1 MEKILSISVAAYNV
15 EQYIEQLLDSII
27 AANVNDKVEVLVVN
41 DGGTDRTLEI
51 AKEYEK
57 KYPGTVI
64 PVDKPNGG
72 HGSTINKGI
81 ELATG
86 KYFRALDGDDW
97 LESEALTELIGI
109 LEKTDVDI
117 VISNYSD
124 KYEDGREIY
133 WPMKNLEHGK
143 VYQFDEIVDS
153 IEWIT
158 YHYLIYK
165 TSILKEHN
173 IRLTEH
179 CFYVDYEFCLYP
191 IIYVQDCLYLDT
203 PLYCYR
209 RGLDEQS
216 VSSKGRKK
224 HCDNSET
231 VAKNLLAFLNQH
243 QDDLTPAKK
252 KYVERVTCSQ
262 CHKHY
267 NTIMLFD
274 ASEEKKNEILEYDRY
289 VKEQSPVVYNM
300 IGDLSST
307 IRFIRRHKGKFYS
320 AVIAYRKKKYKE
332 MYQ

>member
-1 MEKILSISVAAYNV
+1 MEKILTISVAAYNV
-15 EQYIEQLLDSII
+15 EQYIEQLLDSVVN
-27 AANVNDKVEVLVVN
+27 AGVNDKIEVLVVN
-41 DGGTDRTLEI
+41 DGGTDHTLEI
-51 AKEYEK
+51 AQRYADR
-57 KYPGTVI
+57 YPGTVI
-64 PVDKPNGG
+64 PVDKENGG

-86 KYFRALDGDDW
+86 RYFRALDGDDW
-97 LESEALTELIGI
+97 LETEALTELIGI
-109 LEKTDVDI
+109 LEKIDVDI

-124 KYEDGREIY
+124 KYEDGREIF
-133 WPMKNLEHGK
+133 WPMKQLKDGQ

-165 TSILKEHN
+165 TSILKEHQ

-191 IIYVQDCLYLDT
+191 IIYVKDCLYLDT

-224 HCDNSET
+224 HVDNSET
-231 VAKNLLAFLNQH
+231 VAKNLLAFLNSH
-243 QDDLTPAKK
+243 QDDLSPEKK

-274 ASEEKKNEILEYDRY
+274 ASEEMKQQWLEHDKY
-289 VKEQSPVVYNM
+289 VKETSPVVYKM

-307 IRFIRRHKGKFYS
+307 IRFLRKHQGRFYS
-320 AVIAYRKKKYKE
+320 AVISYRKRKYKE
-332 MYQ
+332 YY

>member
-1 MEKILSISVAAYNV
+1 MSKILSISVAAYNV
-15 EQYIEQLLDSII
+15 EKYIEKLLDSIVD
-27 AANVNDKVEVLVVN
+27 AGVNDKVEVLVVN

-51 AKEYEK
+51 AREYEK

-64 PVDKPNGG
+64 PVDKENGG

-81 ELATG
+81 ELAAG

-97 LESEALTELIGI
+97 LESEALHDLVER
-109 LEKTDVDI
+109 LEQTDVDI

-133 WPMKNLEHGK
+133 WPMKNLEDGRIYH
-143 VYQFDEIVDS
+143 FDDIVDS

-158 YHYLIYK
+158 YHYLIYR
-165 TSILKEHN
+165 TDILKDHN
-173 IRLTEH
+173 IRLTEK

-191 IIYVQDCLYLDT
+191 IIYVDTCLYLDT

-231 VAKNLLAFLNQH
+231 VAKNLLRFLNEKGPG
-243 QDDLTPAKK
+243 LTPAKL

-262 CHKHY
+262 CEKHY

-274 ASEEKKNEILEYDRY
+274 ASVEKKQEWLDYDSY
-289 VKEQSPVVYNM
+289 VKTNSSVVYDM
-300 IGDLSST
+300 LGSHSAT
-307 IRFIRRHKGKFYS
+307 IRFLRKHRCGFYS
-320 AVIAYRKKKYKE
+320 AVIAYRKIKYKE
-332 MYQ
+332 YY